1 MSTRMPPAYCDPLTT
16 VAWNALDPHQPWLPD
31 DLVSLAGDPA
41 WERLTPTARIALSH
55 LEFLALIDLGL
66 WLEAYLLRALG
77 RAAPTARRLGA
88 DAYAA
93 QLHELREEA
102 GHSLMFLEILR
113 RAPHPLPP
121 VPRPGLVTAGARLL
135 AGGGGLFWGAV
146 LIGETVALELNR
158 RIRESDAVPDA
169 IRQIADIHL
178 RDEARHVAYAR
189 RRVAE
194 GVSRRPHP
202 LGAAALRLLA
212 SRFLATCFHPPPELY
227 QAIGLPG
234 TLAATARANPIR
246 TALAASCLAPAGR
259 YLSRFGLTL

>member
-1 MSTRMPPAYCDPLTT
+1 MSTRMPRAYCDPLTT
-16 VAWNALDPHQPWLPD
+16 VAWNALDTHRPWLPD

-113 RAPHPLPP
+113 RAPHPLPS
-121 VPRPGLVTAGARLL
+121 VPRPRLVTAGARLL
-135 AGGGGLFWGAV
+135 AGGGLFWGAV
-146 LIGETVALELNR
+146 LIGETVAVELNR

-194 GVSRRPHP
+194 AVSPRPHP

-212 SRFLATCFHPPPELY
+212 SRFLATCFHPPPALY
-227 QAIGLPG
+227 QAVGLPG

>member
-1 MSTRMPPAYCDPLTT
+1 MSARTPPAYCDPLTT
-16 VAWNALDPHQPWLPD
+16 VAWAALDPDRPWLPD

-41 WERLTPTARIALSH
+41 WDRLTPTARIALSH

-77 RAAPTARRLGA
+77 RAAPVARHLGA
-88 DAYAA
+88 AAYAA

-113 RAPHPLPP
+113 RAPHTLPP
-121 VPRPGLVTAGARLL
+121 VPRPRLVTAGARLL
-135 AGGGGLFWGAV
+135 PGSSGLFWGAV
-146 LIGETVALELNR
+146 LIGETVAVELNR
-158 RIRESDAVPDA
+158 RIRESDAIPDA

-189 RRVAE
+189 HRVAE
-194 GVSRRPHP
+194 AISQRPHP

-212 SRFLATCFHPPPELY
+212 GRFLATCFHPPPALY
-227 QAIGLPG
+227 QAAGLPSA
-234 TLAATARANPIR
+234 LAATARVNPIR
-246 TALAASCLAPAGR
+246 NALAASCLAPAGR
-259 YLSRFGLTL
+259 YLGRFGLRL